1 VTPEA
6 FDAACRAL
14 PAATMEILWQ
24 VEHVY
29 KVGGRMFAVTTPG
42 HGCSIKVTDI
52 AFEALVETGR
62 ARPSPYLARAKWVRF
77 DDLAEVDDA
86 EMTDWLATAHALVAA
101 KLTRKQRA
109 ELGLTQP

>member
-1 VTPEA
+1 VSPEA

-14 PAATMEILWQ
+14 PAVTMDVQWGDD
-24 VEHVY
+24 HVY
-29 KVGGRMFAVTTPG
+29 KVGGRMFAVTAPG

-62 ARPSPYLARAKWVRF
+62 ARPAPYLARAKWVRF
-77 DDLAEVDDA
+77 DDLADVDTA
-86 EMTDWLATAHALVAA
+86 EMADWLATAHALVAA

-109 ELGLTQP
+109 ELGLV